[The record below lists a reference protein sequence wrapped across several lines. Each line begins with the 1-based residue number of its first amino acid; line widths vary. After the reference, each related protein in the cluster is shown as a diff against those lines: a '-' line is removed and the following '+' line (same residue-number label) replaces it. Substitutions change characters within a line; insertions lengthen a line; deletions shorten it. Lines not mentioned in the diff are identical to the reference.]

1 MCYTTFCVAFNP
13 SWLIVTSCFYRLSC
27 CTLFFCFIILS
38 FPLPKKKK
46 KSLGKES
53 EIKHA
58 NNRYSPFL
66 NWRVSYTYHCFHHLL
81 NQMWVVTFKLSTN
94 PHLLP
99 TLYLSIK
106 SFSYYCNGC
115 PKIDWNDVRAI
126 RELPSSTLSIALI
139 FIIIIIFFLLTLL
152 VSAFYFIC
160 FGCLNFVGNLSQN

>member
-1 MCYTTFCVAFNP
+1 MEMCYTTFCVAFNP

-38 FPLPKKKK
+38 FPPPKKKKK

-66 NWRVSYTYHCFHHLL
+66 SWRVSYTHHCFHHFL
-81 NQMWVVTFKLSTN
+81 NQMWVVTFN
-94 PHLLP
+94 LLP
-99 TLYLSIK
+99 TFYLSIK
-106 SFSYYCNGC
+106 SFSYYCNGR
-115 PKIDWNDVRAI
+115 PKIDWNDFRAI

-139 FIIIIIFFLLTLL
+139 IIFIIIIFF
-152 VSAFYFIC
+152 
-160 FGCLNFVGNLSQN
+160 